1 MANMYKANLIIL
13 VIYVHM
19 KDVKT
24 TNALSA
30 SEELID
36 DIKLFL
42 KIELTNPKVFYTIN
56 SLTCLGCS
64 MLNLVMKN
72 IIDFVFAFLCYYYHW
87 LSLVLLLLL
96 LP

>member
-1 MANMYKANLIIL
+1 MANMYKANLIII

-30 SEELID
+30 SQELID

-42 KIELTNPKVFYTIN
+42 KIELTNPKVCYTIN

-64 MLNLVMKN
+64 MTL
-72 IIDFVFAFLCYYYHW
+72 
-87 LSLVLLLLL
+87 
-96 LP
+96 